1 MSGGRWDEGRMVHRR
16 EGMGMGASVEQE
28 WNVWSTDGDA
38 IRAVR
43 SAVDDAETSG
53 SSSFNFVFVFFSAH
67 CSLSHTLPKRV
78 KDISYCGLS

>member
-53 SSSFNFVFVFFSAH
+53 S
-67 CSLSHTLPKRV
+67 T
-78 KDISYCGLS
+78 G